1 MSAALATSSRT
12 GILGIGYEGRSIDE
26 FVRELSG
33 LGVARL
39 VDVRMTPISRKRG
52 FSKTAL
58 SQALAAQGIAY
69 DHHRELGNPKENR
82 PGFGGSAQELESA
95 RAVYA
100 SRLRRA
106 ESLAAL
112 DALAEVAQ
120 RELVALLCFE
130 ADESRCHR
138 RVLMQALEGRLPPI
152 VSAST
157 LPAR

>member
-1 MSAALATSSRT
+1 MSVTSAVRD
-12 GILGIGYEGRSIDE
+12 GAGVLGVGYEGRSIDE
-26 FVRELSG
+26 FVAG
-33 LGVARL
+33 LAHMGVTRL

-52 FSKTAL
+52 FSKSAL
-58 SQALAAQGIAY
+58 CQALAAHGIVY
-69 DHHRELGNPKENR
+69 EHRRELGNPKENR
-82 PGFGGSAQELESA
+82 PGFGGNPEELQSA

-100 SRLRRA
+100 SRLHHA

-112 DALAEVAQ
+112 DALAETAQ

-138 RVLMQALEGRLPPI
+138 QVVMRALEDRMSI

-157 LPAR
+157 RPTR